1 MNYLFNNLFSSKG
14 LCVRM
19 YFTSIRYIFCIL
31 SSNKFLFM
39 SKLYMLLIGATPPE
53 RNIEQHD
60 VFFGIGDSIKDLIPD
75 VEAFWPGNNKLHFD
89 AWREVTSVNGYK
101 VEVLLKNE
109 SKQNSQF
116 KLFFI
121 NLGGYKQNEFE
132 EFHYKMII
140 AASDKAEAV
149 NISKQTAF
157 FKHTGFKGATSHID
171 DKFGVDVDDV
181 YEITDI
187 LPAAA
192 KEKYSLLVSPADS
205 LTEDE
210 MNLGYFKLSM
220 FQ

>member
-1 MNYLFNNLFSSKG
+1 MP
-14 LCVRM
+14 
-19 YFTSIRYIFCIL
+19 
-31 SSNKFLFM
+31 
-39 SKLYMLLIGATPPE
+39 KLYMLLIGASPPE

-60 VFFGIGDSIKDLIPD
+60 VFFGIGETIKDLIPE
-75 VEAFWPGNNKLHFD
+75 VEGFWPGNNKLHFD

-101 VEVLLKNE
+101 VEIILKNE
-109 SKQNSQF
+109 SKQNSPF

-132 EFHYKMII
+132 EFHYKMVI
-140 AASDKAEAV
+140 AAVDKAAAI

-157 FKHTGFKGATSHID
+157 FKHTGFKGATAHID

-187 LPAAA
+187 LPVAA
-192 KEKYSLLVSPADS
+192 KEKYGLLVIPVDLIA
-205 LTEDE
+205 EDE
-210 MNLGYFKLSM
+210 IHLGYFKLSL

>member
-1 MNYLFNNLFSSKG
+1 MTVISFALITF
-14 LCVRM
+14 RQ
-19 YFTSIRYIFCIL
+19 I
-31 SSNKFLFM
+31 LFM
-39 SKLYMLLIGATPPE
+39 PKLYMLLIGASPPE

-75 VEAFWPGNNKLHFD
+75 IIAFWPGNNKLHFD

-101 VEVLLKNE
+101 VEVVSKNE
-109 SKQNSQF
+109 NKQDRTL

-132 EFHYKMII
+132 EFHYKMVI
-140 AASDKAEAV
+140 AAADKAEAI

-157 FKHTGFKGATSHID
+157 FRHTGFKGATAHID
-171 DKFGVDVDDV
+171 DKFGVDVDDI
-181 YEITDI
+181 YEIADI
-187 LPAAA
+187 LPVGA
-192 KEKYSLLVSPADS
+192 KEKYCISVTHAD
-205 LTEDE
+205 LIAEDE